1 LKGLPAGRPNR
12 RRARWPTAA
21 AFALAAI
28 VALASAPAAGANVV
42 VGQLPAT
49 APAPTC
55 STTADYL
62 QPSITGGNLYNVR
75 QAGTITSWS
84 TRSSGDDA
92 TYVFKVF
99 RRTSDPDVFQVIA
112 RGSPHELTPGV
123 NTVRVNIAV
132 RSGDIIGLN
141 ESGDANSC
149 TFPVFGDGV
158 LSRGGSLGVGTSG
171 AFLPLS
177 NVRLNLSAVLVPSND
192 FTVASIK
199 RDPKHGT
206 ATLNLNVPNPGV
218 VTFSGKAMKKRPS
231 KNVAVAGSVHF
242 AISPVGQRKR
252 KLEKRGKL
260 TVLPTLTF
268 FPAGGDPASQ
278 TFPVK
283 LKQRKRRPRL
293 PSE

>member
-1 LKGLPAGRPNR
+1 LKGLPAGRANR
-12 RRARWPTAA
+12 SRARWPSAA

-28 VALASAPAAGANVV
+28 VVLASAPAAGASVV

-49 APAPTC
+49 APTPTC

-84 TRSSGDDA
+84 TRSSDDDA
-92 TYVFKVF
+92 TYAFKVF

-112 RGSPHELTPGV
+112 RSSPHELRPGV
-123 NTVRVNIAV
+123 NTVPVSIAV
-132 RSGDIIGLN
+132 RSGDMIGLN

-158 LSRGGSLGVGTSG
+158 ITRGGSLGVGTSG
-171 AFLPLS
+171 AFVPQS
-177 NVRLNLSAVLVPSND
+177 DVRLNLSAVLVPSND
-192 FTVASIK
+192 FTVTSIT
-199 RDPKHGT
+199 RDRKHGT
-206 ATLNLNVPNPGV
+206 ATLSVDVPNPGV
-218 VTFSGKAMKKRPS
+218 MTFSGKAMKKRPS
-231 KNVAVAGSVHF
+231 KSIAVAGTVHF
-242 AISPVGQRKR
+242 AISPVGVKKR

-260 TVLPTLTF
+260 TVIPTLTF
-268 FPAGGDPASQ
+268 FPSGGDPASQ